1 LELKKTTKDP
11 NEYTGMTYIIT
22 VYFDDTTSKEY
33 VHFGNMFLKESGKD
47 WYEIPY
53 NKAQELERIYNSL
66 EYIAS
71 K

>member
-1 LELKKTTKDP
+1 MELKKTTKDP

-47 WYEIPY
+47 CYEIPY
-53 NKAQELERIYNSL
+53 KKVQELERIYNSL